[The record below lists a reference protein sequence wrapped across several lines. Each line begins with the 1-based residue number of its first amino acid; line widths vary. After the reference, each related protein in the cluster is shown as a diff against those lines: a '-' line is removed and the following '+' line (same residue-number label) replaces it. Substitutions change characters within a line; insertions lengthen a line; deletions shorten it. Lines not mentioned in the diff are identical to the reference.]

1 MTREGIGNHTW
12 RYKEGESYEELQ
24 DELKRLTDSL
34 EQKDANIRRMAEHVL
49 AAKQALI
56 EKDSEE
62 AYHQLYALAEYRAK
76 TPLEPWAGLEK
87 LLLDGEST

>member
-1 MTREGIGNHTW
+1 
-12 RYKEGESYEELQ
+12 LQ
-24 DELKRLTDSL
+24 DELKRLTDAL
-34 EQKDANIRRMAEHVL
+34 EQKDANIRHMAEHVL

-87 LLLDGEST
+87 LLLDGESTQSGDESRTVTGNCPIKQPVR